1 MGDGVGRVGMGEVRE
16 EEEGKVEEVG
26 DEKERMSYVW

>member
-1 MGDGVGRVGMGEVRE
+1 MEGWKGEERRVEE

-26 DEKERMSYVW
+26 LWEEMTEDLGAW